1 MAIDCRLPLVAEG
14 MGFVIQSPL
23 AIGSQGNTSLRDLCV
38 SAVNLV
44 LNMLKIDG
52 KP

>member
-1 MAIDCRLPLVAEG
+1 MAIDCRLPLVAG

-23 AIGSQGNTSLRDLCV
+23 AIGSQGNHLRDLCV

-44 LNMLKIDG
+44 LDMLKIDG